1 MKKSLLLL
9 SLLLLCSCGMGD
21 KNDVIRDSY
30 NLKVGETLAIYNSE
44 NIKKQEY
51 SITDDC
57 SSFRSGYSKVI
68 ISANSNYFR
77 LSATKCNGDIEYA
90 QFYSG
95 GFAIIEVK

>member
-9 SLLLLCSCGMGD
+9 SLLLCSCGMGN
-21 KNDVIRDSY
+21 KNEVVRNVYS
-30 NLKVGETLAIYNSE
+30 LKVGETLVVYNSE

-57 SSFRSGYSKVI
+57 SSFGSGYSKVV

>member
-9 SLLLLCSCGMGD
+9 SLLLCSCGMGD
-21 KNDVIRDSY
+21 KNDVICGSY
-30 NLKVGETLAIYNSE
+30 NLKQGETLIIYNSE

-57 SSFRSGYSKVI
+57 SSFGSGYSKVV
-68 ISANSNYFR
+68 ISANSNYFK
-77 LSATKCNGDIEYA
+77 LSATKCNGDVEYS

-95 GFAIIEVK
+95 GFSIIEVK